1 MEISTDPETASIATS
16 HARQVPLLEMQ
27 QVTVMRGERR
37 ALEKLDVCIAQGE
50 HLAILGPNGS
60 GKSTLIR
67 TLTRECY
74 PLAEPGSRLR
84 LLGRERWNVFE
95 LRRALGIVNAE
106 LLHGCTRPLTGR
118 EVVISAFFSSLGVP
132 MDADADEVARHEA
145 AAEAALE
152 RMEAR
157 HLAGRL
163 VHEMSAGESRRVLL
177 ARALAHQPG
186 TLLLDEASNSLDL
199 RAQHEL
205 REILRRLAQEGVGL
219 VLVTHHL
226 PDIIPEIERVI
237 LLRNGRIAGDGPKRA
252 MLTQARMRD
261 LFGMEGELL
270 ARDGYYYFL

>member
-1 MEISTDPETASIATS
+1 METSADS
-16 HARQVPLLEMQ
+16 HAANPAGEVPLLEMR

-37 ALEKLDVCIAQGE
+37 ALDKLDLRIAQGE

-74 PLAEPGSRLR
+74 PLAAPGSRLR
-84 LLGRERWNVFE
+84 LLGRERWNIFE

-106 LLHGCTRPLTGR
+106 LLQDCTRPLTGR

-132 MDADADEVARHEA
+132 MNTDADEVARHESA
-145 AAEAALE
+145 VEAALE
-152 RMEAR
+152 RLEAG

-163 VHEMSAGESRRVLL
+163 VHEMSAGETRRILL
-177 ARALAHQPG
+177 ARALAHQPA
-186 TLLLDEASNSLDL
+186 TLLLDEPSNSLDL

-237 LLRNGRIAGDGPKRA
+237 LLRQGRIAGDGPKRA
-252 MLTQARMRD
+252 MLTQARMRE
-261 LFGMEGELL
+261 LFSVEGELL
-270 ARDGYYYFL
+270 EREGFYHFW